1 MTLLTWIIF
10 NGPLDKI
17 AQAQLVAEDLRTL
30 ADLELFR
37 NFESVGIDL
46 ITQLKC
52 NGEKGGFWW
61 NHGGDAASCQLAHNI
76 QGEGEGVLTST

>member
-37 NFESVGIDL
+37 LDSIAIDL
-46 ITQLKC
+46 AAQFKR
-52 NGEKGGFWW
+52 NGE
-61 NHGGDAASCQLAHNI
+61 
-76 QGEGEGVLTST
+76 